1 MGLFDASRVQTLMG
15 RLSDRADVIVID
27 SPPLPEVAEA
37 LELAAAA
44 EVVLLAVR
52 LGHTYRD
59 RLNQLRE
66 MLATRVSPVGIVVT
80 TRRSAHAESP
90 YDYGGEITA
99 EVVEEETWAHRRG
112 TIVRLQDR

>member
-1 MGLFDASRVQTLMG
+1 MG

-52 LGHTYRD
+52 LGHTNRD

-66 MLATRVSPVGIVVT
+66 MLARRGVSPVGIVVT